1 MIRIILRQLLQAV
14 ILLIIQIFILN
25 NIGLGGYINP
35 YIYVLAI
42 LYLPIQTPPWLVQ
55 ILSFVLG
62 FVFDAI
68 VGTPGMHTSACVFV
82 GFIRPYVLKYISPR
96 DGYDTESKAS
106 IKDMGLSWF
115 LRYVVILIV
124 AHHTF
129 LFFVESFNAVNF
141 FRTIGRIILSGI
153 FTITLTILLQY
164 LRFGKISKR

>member
-62 FVFDAI
+62 FV
-68 VGTPGMHTSACVFV
+68 
-82 GFIRPYVLKYISPR
+82 
-96 DGYDTESKAS
+96 
-106 IKDMGLSWF
+106 
-115 LRYVVILIV
+115 
-124 AHHTF
+124 
-129 LFFVESFNAVNF
+129 
-141 FRTIGRIILSGI
+141 
-153 FTITLTILLQY
+153 
-164 LRFGKISKR
+164 